1 MASNTQ
7 QSIEDQIAD
16 LRSQVEEVRQAFSA
30 RVSSATGEASELARS
45 AVQTVRKQGQGAI
58 GAARANPGT
67 ATAIVSTAGLLGF
80 GIGLYLGLSTASR
93 LRV

>member
-1 MASNTQ
+1 MAGITQ

-30 RVSSATGEASELARS
+30 RVSSAADDASELARS

-58 GAARANPGT
+58 DAARDNPGT

-80 GIGLYLGLSTASR
+80 AIGLYLGLSTATR